1 MNTYIYIYDF
11 DKVCCMG
18 GFCIEREREKER
30 ESAREIER
38 ERGLVHVF
46 EREIQRDMC
55 WIGGSCIHWTQVK
68 ILPNQLATKCT
79 GEKKLYSRLCFF

>member
-30 ESAREIER
+30 ESARERER
-38 ERGLVHVF
+38 EGACACV
-46 EREIQRDMC
+46 
-55 WIGGSCIHWTQVK
+55 
-68 ILPNQLATKCT
+68 
-79 GEKKLYSRLCFF
+79 